1 MTAVTFDFGQTLAEL
16 DTGFLSARVS
26 ERGATVSREA
36 LDGAS
41 PAAWDVYDE
50 AKRAGQ
56 TGKAAWSAFMSA
68 LLGTAGT
75 VTGPSSLDSIVE
87 VLWTEQPVRNLW
99 RRPIAGMLELVSELA
114 ARRIPLAI
122 ISNSEGRLAELV
134 NELGLGAAFPIVAD
148 SGALGFEKPDP
159 RIFEWTAER
168 LGVPARDLLHVGDAW
183 VADIEGALGV
193 GARAIW
199 VTSDSRGVTLPGSVT
214 ACSGA
219 AEIRATLAAFHL
231 L

>member
-16 DTGFLSARVS
+16 DTGFLAQRAG
-26 ERGATVSREA
+26 ERGASVTRER
-36 LDGAS
+36 LDAAS
-41 PAAWDVYDE
+41 PAAWGVYDE
-50 AKRAGQ
+50 AKRSGW

-68 LLGTAGT
+68 LLEKAGT
-75 VTGPSSLDSIVE
+75 VTGSSSLESIVE
-87 VLWTEQPVRNLW
+87 FLWNEQPTRNLW
-99 RRPIAGMLELVSELA
+99 RRPIPGMLELVTELS
-114 ARRIPLAI
+114 ARSVPLAI

-134 NELGLGAAFPIVAD
+134 SEIGLGQAFPVVAD
-148 SGALGFEKPDP
+148 SGVLGFEKPDP

-168 LGVPARDLLHVGDAW
+168 LGVPTRDLVHVGDVW
-183 VADIEGALGV
+183 VADVEGALGV

-199 VTSDSRGVTLPGSVT
+199 VTADSRGVTLPGAVT